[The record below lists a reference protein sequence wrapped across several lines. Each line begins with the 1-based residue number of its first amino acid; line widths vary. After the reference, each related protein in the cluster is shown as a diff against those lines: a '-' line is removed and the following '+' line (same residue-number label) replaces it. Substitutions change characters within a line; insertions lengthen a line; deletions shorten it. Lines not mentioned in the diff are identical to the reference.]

1 MLEQVTQSDE
11 GSNQPVE
18 PDCDQIFIQAAGG
31 KNKKKRIY
39 GTGCLSQSKFFDV
52 GSSSTVFSDQENVT
66 IKEMSQK
73 INSQTHELNDLRR
86 QMLEMRALVE
96 QLTTSTR
103 DMFPSS
109 FSHPRSTHQHDSP
122 NAGDDSDDY
131 IS

>member
-11 GSNQPVE
+11 GSDQPVE

-52 GSSSTVFSDQENVT
+52 GNSSTVFSDQENVT

-73 INSQTHELNDLRR
+73 INSQTHELNDLR
-86 QMLEMRALVE
+86 
-96 QLTTSTR
+96 
-103 DMFPSS
+103 
-109 FSHPRSTHQHDSP
+109 
-122 NAGDDSDDY
+122 
-131 IS
+131 